1 MLIEQNMET
10 NLLIIKMM
18 MKINPEILK
27 FAKVFF
33 ILDLCLILYSL
44 IFQDKLWLLS
54 SQVAFF
60 SSLFITIT
68 SFLSY
73 KRNIENRLSNLD
85 LTQTQN
91 ETRDKIDEI
100 DDPYDLYTEYE
111 EIPESELTPQ
121 KIKEIIN
128 NEKSKVKRD
137 SLKNTFFSA
146 SGFLSIYRVF
156 GYAILIFGFFA
167 LNNNKILLPIAFI
180 IGLGIVPIGVLFS
193 KLIEKK
199 L

>member
-1 MLIEQNMET
+1 MEI

-111 EIPESELTPQ
+111 EIPESELTSQ

-146 SGFLSIYRVF
+146 SGFLSIYRVL
-156 GYAILIFGFFA
+156 GYGILIFGFFA

-193 KLIEKK
+193 KLIEKE

>member
-33 ILDLCLILYSL
+33 ILDLCLIFYSL

-146 SGFLSIYRVF
+146 SGFLSIYRVL
-156 GYAILIFGFFA
+156 GYGILVFGFFA

>member
-1 MLIEQNMET
+1 
-10 NLLIIKMM
+10 MM

-111 EIPESELTPQ
+111 EIPESELTSQ

-146 SGFLSIYRVF
+146 SGFLSIYRVL
-156 GYAILIFGFFA
+156 GYGILIFGFFA

-193 KLIEKK
+193 KLIEKE

>member
-1 MLIEQNMET
+1 M
-10 NLLIIKMM
+10 
-18 MKINPEILK
+18 
-27 FAKVFF
+27 
-33 ILDLCLILYSL
+33 
-44 IFQDKLWLLS
+44 
-54 SQVAFF
+54 
-60 SSLFITIT
+60 
-68 SFLSY
+68 SY

-111 EIPESELTPQ
+111 EIPESELTSQ

-156 GYAILIFGFFA
+156 GYGILIFGFFA

>member
-1 MLIEQNMET
+1 MLIERSMET

-146 SGFLSIYRVF
+146 SGFLSIYRVL
-156 GYAILIFGFFA
+156 GYGILIFGFFA

>member
-1 MLIEQNMET
+1 MLIEQNMEI

-111 EIPESELTPQ
+111 EIPESELTSQ

-156 GYAILIFGFFA
+156 GYGILVFGFFA

-193 KLIEKK
+193 KLIEKE

>member
-1 MLIEQNMET
+1 MLIERSMET

-156 GYAILIFGFFA
+156 GYGILIFGFFA

>member
-1 MLIEQNMET
+1 MLIEQNTEI

-111 EIPESELTPQ
+111 EIPESELTSQ

-146 SGFLSIYRVF
+146 SGFLSIYRVL
-156 GYAILIFGFFA
+156 GYGILIFGFFA

-193 KLIEKK
+193 KLIEKE

>member
-1 MLIEQNMET
+1 MLIGQNMGI
-10 NLLIIKMM
+10 NLLTKIM

-33 ILDLCLILYSL
+33 LLDLCLVIYSL
-44 IFQDKLWLLS
+44 IFQGSLWLLN
-54 SQVAFF
+54 SQVAFV

-85 LTQTQN
+85 FTQTQN

-100 DDPYDLYTEYE
+100 DDPYDLYTQYE

-146 SGFLSIYRVF
+146 SGFLSIYRIL
-156 GYAILIFGFFA
+156 GYGILIFGFFA